1 MTSIPHHVGIILDGN
16 RRFAKRLLLEPW
28 KGHEWGAK
36 KVEELF
42 MWCKELGIREL
53 TLYCFS
59 VQNFNRPREEFLYLM
74 KIFKESFDKL
84 MKDTRIDEYQARIRV
99 IGRLSLFP
107 EDLQQKLFAIMERTK
122 YYDQYCVNFAMAYG
136 GQEEIIDATKRIAEQ
151 VKQGVLEPESID
163 KETFRQ
169 YLYLPDE
176 PELIIRTSGEHRISN
191 FLSFQGAYAEYIFLD
206 IMWPEFTKE
215 HLMDCLAEYSKR
227 QRRFGQ

>member
-1 MTSIPHHVGIILDGN
+1 MTSIPKHVGIILDGN
-16 RRFAKRLLLEPW
+16 RRFAKRLMLEPW

-42 MWCKELGIREL
+42 LWCKELGIKEL

-59 VQNFNRPREEFLYLM
+59 IQNFNRPHGEFMYLM
-74 KIFKESFDKL
+74 KIFKESFDNL
-84 MKDTRIDEYQARIRV
+84 MKDKRIEEYQVRVRV
-99 IGRLSLFP
+99 IGRLSMFP
-107 EDLQQKLFAIMERTK
+107 EDLQKRFSAIMEQTK
-122 YYDQYCVNFAMAYG
+122 NHSQYFINFAMAYG
-136 GQEEIIDATKRIAEQ
+136 GQEEIIDATKFIAQ
-151 VKQGVLEPESID
+151 HVKQGILDPESID
-163 KETFRQ
+163 KETFRH

-176 PELIIRTSGEHRISN
+176 PDLIIRTSGEHRISN

-206 IMWPEFTKE
+206 SMWPEFTKE